1 MFTQPLVHGFQ
12 EAVGV
17 GVFCSGI
24 GKCNQ
29 VNGNPVLMKP
39 NQKGGTVRA
48 APKGYNIQF
57 YTSEKITSSSG
68 RSP

>member
-17 GVFCSGI
+17 GVFRSGI

-48 APKGYNIQF
+48 APSLSKKVALCGLF
-57 YTSEKITSSSG
+57 CYTKD
-68 RSP
+68 R

>member
-1 MFTQPLVHGFQ
+1 MFMQPLVHGFQ

-17 GVFCSGI
+17 GLFRPCVRKSDE
-24 GKCNQ
+24 

-48 APKGYNIQF
+48 APKRYNIQF
-57 YTSEKITSSSG
+57 YTSAECYQFI
-68 RSP
+68 RP

>member
-17 GVFCSGI
+17 GVFRSGI

-48 APKGYNIQF
+48 APKRYKIQF
-57 YTSEKITSSSG
+57 YTSAEIYQFI
-68 RSP
+68 RP